1 MPKPKMER
9 EMTPYCIWILAV
21 PSIFLRIVKLMKAE
35 VTAPTEDIKTRMAAH
50 VPRLS
55 WLT

>member
-1 MPKPKMER
+1 
-9 EMTPYCIWILAV
+9 MTPYCIWILAV